1 MHDDFWKRFPPIPG
15 FSCLKMKEEIQAKIY
30 EEIKD
35 MSPEEQIAYFNR
47 AGARFR
53 RRGRIEAHDA
63 EPLLVR
69 EESVPYSTKRAS
81 TRGKC

>member
-1 MHDDFWKRFPPIPG
+1 MDENFWKRFPSIPG
-15 FSCLKMKEEIQAKIY
+15 FDCVKMKHEIQAKIY

-53 RRGRIEAHDA
+53 KRYRQAAQRKAPSLVKEASASYGAKPRRKD
-63 EPLLVR
+63 
-69 EESVPYSTKRAS
+69 
-81 TRGKC
+81 